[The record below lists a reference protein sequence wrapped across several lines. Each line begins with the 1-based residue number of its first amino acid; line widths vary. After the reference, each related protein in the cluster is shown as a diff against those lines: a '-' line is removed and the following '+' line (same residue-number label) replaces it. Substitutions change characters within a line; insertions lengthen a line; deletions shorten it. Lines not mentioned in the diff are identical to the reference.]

1 MAIDEGSAQFNRSH
15 RPTDC
20 HLPEAALPEAE
31 LVVRLVS
38 GDALAWNQFIQS
50 FGRLIRSRVADVA
63 RSFGVSDE
71 SAIDDGTADLFAAL
85 VANDCAA
92 MRAFAGRS
100 TLATYLSVIATR
112 VATRKFVRQ
121 RSRTRLQSGDDQAL
135 DQLVSTRVA
144 DPSDAAAQA
153 ELREQILQVMAEL
166 PLKQREVL
174 RLFHL
179 EGLSYASISETLDM
193 PLGSVGV
200 TLLRAEAKLRERL
213 VADENRAGSS
223 DMKLR
228 GSDL

>member
-1 MAIDEGSAQFNRSH
+1 MAVDEGSAQFNRSQ
-15 RPTDC
+15 RPADC
-20 HLPEAALPEAE
+20 HLPEAGLPEAE

-38 GDALAWNQFIQS
+38 GDATAWNQFIQR

-63 RSFGVSDE
+63 RSFGLSDE
-71 SAIDDGTADLFAAL
+71 SAIDDATADLFASL

-121 RSRTRLQSGDDQAL
+121 RSHARLQSSDAQAL
-135 DQLVSTRVA
+135 DQIASSRDA
-144 DPSDAAAQA
+144 DPSDAAAQS
-153 ELREQILQVMAEL
+153 ELREHILQVMAEL

-179 EGLSYASISETLDM
+179 EGFSYASISETLDM

-213 VADENRAGSS
+213 AAGENQAGSNV
-223 DMKLR
+223 MKLP
-228 GSDL
+228 GSHL